1 MSSEIYIIHQKEAGG
16 LVEYYELT
24 CTSEIGITKR
34 NSVTDVPVE
43 QGFSVTD
50 NSFPEPI
57 RFNLKGVL
65 TDVRNYSL
73 EYYRSPEDSIKAF
86 HNLMDTKAVF
96 TLAVDDSLETYD
108 NVVIENI
115 HLLKSSGMGSS
126 WSVNIDLKQIII
138 TNKAKNI
145 TFPPQAPE
153 TEKQARAKAKQ
164 GDNSTEE
171 KPLQTTLLI
180 NAGQEF
186 VGSNFFAQA
195 AGAFG
200 RSVAG
205 DE

>member
-1 MSSEIYIIHQKEAGG
+1 MSSEIYIIHQKEVG
-16 LVEYYELT
+16 LVEYFELT
-24 CTSEIGITKR
+24 CTSEISIVKR
-34 NSVTDVPVE
+34 SNVTDVPVE
-43 QGFSVTD
+43 QGFSVAD

-57 RFNLKGVL
+57 RFNLKGIIS
-65 TDVRNYSL
+65 DIKNYSL
-73 EYYRSPEDSIKAF
+73 DYHRSPEDSIKAF
-86 HNLMDTKAVF
+86 HNLMDSRAVF

-115 HLLKSSGMGSS
+115 NLLKSSGMGTS
-126 WSVNIDLKQIII
+126 WSVNIDMKQIII

-164 GDNSTEE
+164 GDNSTED
-171 KPLQTTLLI
+171 KPLDTTLFI
-180 NAGQEF
+180 NAAQEY
-186 VGSNFFAQA
+186 VGSGFFAQA

-200 RSVAG
+200 RLILG